1 MSFDYGGDMASRRDS
16 ILKAAA
22 TSIARKGVRGLR
34 VEDVAREAGVSLG
47 LVYYHFT
54 DRAGLLAETFR
65 FLNDRAAGYVADAVA
80 ATSDPVERVAQ
91 RLLSELQDEPLVVEN
106 SAAWA
111 ELRSSAVFEDF
122 LREPLRLATRR
133 WIDAVA
139 EAIEAAQAA
148 GQADAGVDAQ
158 AAAARLT
165 ALVEGLSDR
174 WLSGSL
180 TVEEAR
186 DLLAGA
192 VAYELG
198 ASAHSLPGSGDDA
211 PHRHLD

>member
-1 MSFDYGGDMASRRDS
+1 MASRRDA
-16 ILKAAA
+16 ILRAAA
-22 TSIARKGVRGLR
+22 TSIARRGVRGLR
-34 VEDVAREAGVSLG
+34 VEEVAREAGVSLG

-65 FLNDRAAGYVADAVA
+65 FLNDRAASYVADAVA
-80 ATSDPVERVAQ
+80 AAPDPFERVAQ

-106 SAAWA
+106 SAAWG
-111 ELRSSAVFEDF
+111 ELRASAVFEEF
-122 LREPLRLATRR
+122 LREPLRVATRR

-139 EAIEAAQAA
+139 DAIEAAQGA
-148 GQADAGVDAQ
+148 GLADPDVEPQ
-158 AAAARLT
+158 TAAARLT

-180 TVEEAR
+180 GLDEAR

-198 ASAHSLPGSGDDA
+198 PPPRAAAASADGDVR
-211 PHRHLD
+211 RHERSRS

>member
-1 MSFDYGGDMASRRDS
+1 MASRRDS
-16 ILKAAA
+16 ILRAAA
-22 TSIARKGVRGLR
+22 TSIARQGVRGLR

-54 DRAGLLAETFR
+54 DRAGLLAETFK

-148 GQADAGVDAQ
+148 GQAEAGVDAQ

-174 WLSGSL
+174 WLERLSDGRRG
-180 TVEEAR
+180 AR
-186 DLLAGA
+186 PACRRRRVRARRERALVCPVGRR
-192 VAYELG
+192 
-198 ASAHSLPGSGDDA
+198 SAA
-211 PHRHLD
+211 PTP

>member
-1 MSFDYGGDMASRRDS
+1 
-16 ILKAAA
+16 
-22 TSIARKGVRGLR
+22 
-34 VEDVAREAGVSLG
+34 
-47 LVYYHFT
+47 
-54 DRAGLLAETFR
+54 LLAETFK

-80 ATSDPVERVAQ
+80 AATDPFERVAQ
-91 RLLSELQDEPLVVEN
+91 RLLSELQDDPLVIEN
-106 SAAWA
+106 SAAWG

-122 LREPLRLATRR
+122 LREPLRLATGR

-139 EAIEAAQAA
+139 EAIGTAQAA
-148 GQADAGVDAQ
+148 GLAGPGVDAH

-198 ASAHSLPGSGDDA
+198 TARSSDGFRDRRRTGAAAGNEEQQLGASY
-211 PHRHLD
+211 LD

>member
-1 MSFDYGGDMASRRDS
+1 MASRRDS

-54 DRAGLLAETFR
+54 DRAGLLAETFK

-122 LREPLRLATRR
+122 LREPLRLATR
-133 WIDAVA
+133 AVDRRRGRGDRGGA
-139 EAIEAAQAA
+139 SRRA
-148 GQADAGVDAQ
+148 ADAGVDAQ

-198 ASAHSLPGSGDDA
+198 ASADRLPGSGDERRTDT
-211 PHRHLD
+211 LTEI

>member
-1 MSFDYGGDMASRRDS
+1 M
-16 ILKAAA
+16 
-22 TSIARKGVRGLR
+22 
-34 VEDVAREAGVSLG
+34 EEVAREAGVSLG

-65 FLNDRAAGYVADAVA
+65 FLNERAAGYVADAVA
-80 ATSDPVERVAQ
+80 GESDPVERVRQ
-91 RLLSELQDEPLVVEN
+91 RLLSELQDDPVVVEN

-133 WIDAVA
+133 WVDAVA
-139 EAIEAAQAA
+139 EAIEAAQAT
-148 GQADAGVDAQ
+148 GHADPGVDAV
-158 AAAARLT
+158 AAGARLT

-174 WLSGSL
+174 WLSRSL
-180 TVEEAR
+180 TLEEAR

-192 VAYELG
+192 VEYELG
-198 ASAHSLPGSGDDA
+198 TAAQVGKAGP
-211 PHRHLD
+211 

>member
-1 MSFDYGGDMASRRDS
+1 MASRRDA
-16 ILKAAA
+16 ILRAAA
-22 TSIARKGVRGLR
+22 TSIARRGVRGLR
-34 VEDVAREAGVSLG
+34 VEEVAREAGVSLG

-80 ATSDPVERVAQ
+80 AAQDPVDRVAQ

-106 SAAWA
+106 SAAWG
-111 ELRSSAVFEDF
+111 ELRASAVFEEF
-122 LREPLRLATRR
+122 LREPLRVATAR
-133 WIDAVA
+133 WIDVVA
-139 EAIEAAQAA
+139 DAIEAAQAA
-148 GQADAGVDAQ
+148 GLADSQVDPRAAG
-158 AAAARLT
+158 ARLT

-180 TVEEAR
+180 ALEEAR
-186 DLLAGA
+186 ELLAGA

-198 ASAHSLPGSGDDA
+198 APVRERSV
-211 PHRHLD
+211 LD

>member
-1 MSFDYGGDMASRRDS
+1 MASRRDA
-16 ILKAAA
+16 ILRAAA
-22 TSIARKGVRGLR
+22 TSIARRGVRGLR
-34 VEDVAREAGVSLG
+34 VEEVAREAGVSLG

-65 FLNDRAAGYVADAVA
+65 FLNDRAADYVADAVA
-80 ATSDPVERVAQ
+80 NARDPVERVTQ

-106 SAAWA
+106 SAAWG
-111 ELRSSAVFEDF
+111 ELRASAVFEEF
-122 LREPLRLATRR
+122 LREPLRVATRR

-148 GQADAGVDAQ
+148 GLADAQVDPQ
-158 AAAARLT
+158 AAGARLT

-180 TVEEAR
+180 ALEEAR

-192 VAYELG
+192 VAHELG
-198 ASAHSLPGSGDDA
+198 TPARTIHT
-211 PHRHLD
+211 